1 MKNRLYAILG
11 AFVFVLGVSF
21 IVSSSTSQISHAA
34 PANNGQTPTT
44 EEEEGTT
51 QTTCSVEKIG
61 WILCPFLEVT
71 SKAADQ
77 SFKLLADNF
86 LKVETELI
94 DTKGAN
100 GGDSGTFKAWATFR
114 DIANVAFVA
123 AFLFLI
129 YSQIT
134 GMGASNYGIKK
145 MLPRLIIAAIL
156 VNTSFYICQI
166 IVDLTNILGFAIKD
180 YLWTVAK
187 DSGSCHALDY
197 NGSDPAASSS
207 CNSSAGSGGNGSGG
221 TSAAGDYALY
231 TIAVGILASAAVFA
245 MLGMLGVV
253 VVTVIVTCL
262 IIVIILLL
270 RKAIIILL
278 IVISPVAFV
287 AYLLPNTEKYF
298 SKWLSMFWQLLLVFP
313 IVSLLFGAG
322 QLASTIILNASSGTT
337 SNGGGAADVSAGL
350 IAAGIAVAPLMAVYS
365 VLKGALAAAGA
376 INGAVNAMGAKAL
389 GGAGKWA
396 KDRDANSAAARGR
409 AMRKQLKQDYKDEK
423 FYGRFAQDA
432 DGNFTDNGL
441 RGRYTRRAAGG
452 MAGAVRGTPLG
463 NIGSINAQNVGMGRV
478 AAGNLQKAMEQHV
491 SGAATEQ
498 RAKDG
503 SMDGAVKMLED
514 AIRNGDTIGA
524 RAAEDILMGMGGAG
538 ADAFA
543 KTIAR
548 AESENLTDN
557 DVMKDLKRYTM
568 QNHAGVKDKSAGT
581 FEWAKAGEGGGKIT
595 QHFQSYNTYSG
606 LSDKQRASQSSE
618 SARAMSNATNAAGNT
633 VFSDFDAKHGTAGNR
648 LLNSKSA
655 DDIGGTQ
662 RDVISNGGYTP
673 SAPPPPGGNDRDV
686 LHR

>member
-1 MKNRLYAILG
+1 MKKRLYAILG

-21 IVSSSTSQISHAA
+21 AINAVTSQSTLA
-34 PANNGQTPTT
+34 QTPGTNNQTT
-44 EEEEGTT
+44 PPEEEEGTT

-94 DTKGAN
+94 DSSNPNK
-100 GGDSGTFKAWATFR
+100 GTFKAWSTFR

-156 VNTSFYICQI
+156 VNTSYYICQI
-166 IVDLTNILGFAIKD
+166 LVDLTNILGFALKD
-180 YLWTVAK
+180 YLWSVAE
-187 DSGSCHALDY
+187 DSGSKHALGYD
-197 NGSDPAASSS
+197 GGASSG
-207 CNSSAGSGGNGSGG
+207 AGGNGSGG
-221 TSAAGDYALY
+221 TSVAGDYALY
-231 TIAVGILASAAVFA
+231 TIAVATLASAAVFA
-245 MLGMLGVV
+245 MLGMLGTV

-278 IVISPVAFV
+278 IVVSPVAFV

-322 QLASTIILNASSGTT
+322 QLASTIILDASTGAN
-337 SNGGGAADVSAGL
+337 NGGASDTSAGL

-396 KDRDANSAAARGR
+396 KERDANSAAARGR
-409 AMRKQLKQDYKDEK
+409 AMRKELKQNYKDEQ
-423 FYGRFAQDA
+423 FYSRLGQ
-432 DGNFTDNGL
+432 GNGV
-441 RGRYTRRAAGG
+441 RARYTRAAAGG
-452 MAGAVRGTPLG
+452 MAGIAGRIPANLNGDSLASK
-463 NIGSINAQNVGMGRV
+463 IGSLDAQNVGMARV
-478 AAGNLQKAMEQHV
+478 AAGKLEKSTAERV
-491 SGAATEQ
+491 AGEAARQ
-498 RAKDG
+498 RAEDG
-503 SMDGAVKMLED
+503 SMPAVGRMLSE
-514 AIRNGDTIGA
+514 AIKNGDVIGA
-524 RAAEDILMGMGGAG
+524 RAAEDMLMNMGGAG
-538 ADAFA
+538 ADEFA
-543 KTIAR
+543 KAVAH
-548 AESENLTDN
+548 AEANGLKDGE
-557 DVMKDLKRYTM
+557 VMKDLKRYTM
-568 QNHAGVKDKSAGT
+568 QNHAGVKDKSAAT
-581 FEWAKAGEGGGKIT
+581 FEWAKAGENGTKTIV
-595 QHFQSYNTYSG
+595 QHFQSASTYSG
-606 LSDKQRASQSSE
+606 LSDKQRASQSGE
-618 SARAMSNATNAAGNT
+618 SARAMVNSGALTT
-633 VFSDFDAKHGTAGNR
+633 DDRQR
-648 LLNSKSA
+648 LVDSKSA
-655 DDIGGTQ
+655 DEIGGNQ
-662 RDVISNGGYTP
+662 REAIQAGHYTP
-673 SAPPPPGGNDRDV
+673 ANAADRSALNQNRHTNPAGTPRVTPK
-686 LHR
+686 